1 MQNWYRQ
8 AQDAGTPGSIGA
20 NPSGGALPAVN
31 PNSAINPDKPGKG
44 EASPAP
50 NVNYAEIDRLIKNN
64 ILKPLYN
71 YLNTFMNSP
80 YPNYNGE
87 NNPFMEAMIQ
97 LYDTKT
103 IIGFKR
109 QLDSYLN
116 VSRLVVSGTPNPALQ
131 KWIAT
136 VLTMFPEGEAK
147 TQLRVEL
154 NKISAA
160 TGMQGRGV

>member
-8 AQDAGTPGSIGA
+8 AQDAGTPGTIGA

-31 PNSAINPDKPGKG
+31 PNSVRDTDKPG
-44 EASPAP
+44 EDAAAP
-50 NVNYAEIDRLIKNN
+50 ETNVNYVELDRMIKNN

-80 YPNYNGE
+80 YPDYKGE

-97 LYDTKT
+97 LYKSDT

-109 QLDSYLN
+109 QLDAYLN
-116 VSRLVVSGTPNPALQ
+116 VSRLVVSGNPNPALQ
-131 KWIAT
+131 RWVAT
-136 VLTMFPEGEAK
+136 ILTMFPEGEAK
-147 TQLRVEL
+147 NQIRIEL
-154 NKISAA
+154 DKVGAA
-160 TGMQGRGV
+160 AGMQGTGV